1 MVRSQSVRVHVLRWG
16 LRLVG
21 TVGKVYVFTSIVM
34 DTTKTETYVCV
45 VHTRLGISKIRWMDD
60 DGLCEDG
67 RVERVAFNERLL
79 KTGKKG
85 SRNR

>member
-1 MVRSQSVRVHVLRWG
+1 
-16 LRLVG
+16 
-21 TVGKVYVFTSIVM
+21 
-34 DTTKTETYVCV
+34 
-45 VHTRLGISKIRWMDD
+45 MDD

-85 SRNR
+85 SRNRQFVEGLFFLARTDEDLLCLAGEPFFATQVRVK